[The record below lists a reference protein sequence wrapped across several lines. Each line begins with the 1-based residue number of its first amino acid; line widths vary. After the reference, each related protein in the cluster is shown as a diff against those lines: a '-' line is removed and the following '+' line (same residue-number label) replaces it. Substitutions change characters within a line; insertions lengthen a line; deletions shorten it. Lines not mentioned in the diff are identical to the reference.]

1 MKLIFKQQP
10 YQTDA
15 TMAVVRCFEG
25 QSKGFRKEVVGRT
38 VEPHA
43 LPGMEVKVEEIFS
56 NKKLEITES
65 DILKNVQALQKEQG
79 LKTVSKL
86 DGLNFTIEMETGTG
100 KTYVYTKTM
109 YELNKHYGWNKFI
122 IMVPS
127 VAIREGVHKSLE
139 ITADHFQEIY
149 GKKIR
154 FSIYNT
160 QNKSN
165 LINIKSFADTSN
177 IEVIIMNYQA
187 FATTS
192 QESRKIYQKLDSLQ
206 SERPID
212 IIKRARPILIID
224 EPQRMGIEEGKVF
237 SGNKPSKVVEAIYR
251 NNVFNHLFTLL
262 YSATHKKDFNK
273 IYRLDAI
280 DAYNQKLVKKISVK
294 GIEVVGNSGTNS
306 YLFLDRIQISSN
318 KFPVAYVELE
328 VRQANGIQKKIR
340 QIKET
345 DDLYVFSNE
354 LKQYKGFVVKEING
368 LTNTVSFTNG
378 ITLSVGQTAG
388 DVDEEHVR
396 RIQIRETIKS
406 HIEKERIMFQ
416 KGIKVLSLFFIDE
429 VVKYRD
435 YSSPDQKGIY
445 AKVFEDVYRQAI
457 SELSPFEPEYN
468 DYLSKFTVE
477 DIHKGY
483 FSVDKKGLFIDS
495 KEKRGESG
503 SDDVSAYDLIMKK
516 KEILLDLKESTRFI
530 FSHSALREGWDNPNV
545 FQICTLKHSQSEISK
560 RQEIGRGLRICVN
573 SKGERMDA
581 SVLDSDFFDVNKL
594 TVVASESYD
603 SFAKAL
609 QNEIVES
616 LSERP
621 VTLTIEVLN
630 NRVIYNEKGE
640 KFVFD
645 SQSSMDLIFDMKTK
659 GYLDA
664 NYHITETLI
673 TDVENKTYALPENL
687 QGFESCVAELMTGI
701 YTTANFK
708 AAENE
713 NENNI
718 NEAVLKPN
726 DNFAKKEF
734 QDLWK
739 KIKVKT
745 VYEVD
750 FESAE
755 LVDLCVKAIDTNL
768 TVKKILI
775 NITSGEQQD
784 KIDEATLKSG
794 ESMRKEKSVTERAES
809 LLGSLKYDLVA
820 EIAKE
825 TNLTRKTVV
834 KILQAL
840 RQDTFH
846 NFRVNPESFIQG
858 VSNIINN
865 EKAATLINN
874 IVYSK
879 TDKTYDEKIF
889 TINNFKGSLA
899 DNILKVK
906 KNVHDYVKT
915 DSKTIERPF
924 AKELESSEAVLVYA
938 KLPRSFQIPTPVG
951 NYSPDWAI
959 VFDTDKFKYA
969 YFIAETKGSMETLQL
984 KEIEQKKISYAK
996 KHFEALGH
1004 ADIKYDVIVSYQSL
1018 RDKIMN

>member
-1 MKLIFKQQP
+1 
-10 YQTDA
+10 
-15 TMAVVRCFEG
+15 MA
-25 QSKGFRKEVVGRT
+25 GRT
-38 VEPHA
+38 GFFAH
-43 LPGMEVKVEEIFS
+43 EIFS
-56 NKKLEITES
+56 NKKLEIADS
-65 DILKNVQALQKEQG
+65 DILKNVQTLQKEQG
-79 LKTVSKL
+79 LKVIDRL
-86 DGLNFTIEMETGTG
+86 DGLNFTVEMETGTG

-139 ITADHFQEIY
+139 ITAEHFQEIY

-192 QESRKIYQKLDSLQ
+192 QESRKIFQKLDTLQ
-206 SERPID
+206 SEKPID

-224 EPQRMGIEEGKVF
+224 EPQRFGEKAEKIF
-237 SGNKPSKVVEAIYR
+237 SDRE
-251 NNVFNHLFTLL
+251 FDQLFTLR
-262 YSATHKKDFNK
+262 YSATHRRDFNK

-306 YLFLDRIQISSN
+306 YLFIDRIQISID
-318 KFPVAYVELE
+318 KYPVAYVELE
-328 VRQANGIQKKIR
+328 VKQASGIQKKIR
-340 QIKET
+340 QIKEK

-368 LTNTVSFTNG
+368 LTNIVAFTNG
-378 ITLSVGQTAG
+378 VKLSVGQTAG
-388 DVDEEHVR
+388 HVDEEHVR

-406 HIEKERIMFQ
+406 HIEKERIMFA

-435 YSSPDQKGIY
+435 YSNPDQKGDY
-445 AKVFEDVYRQAI
+445 AQVFEEEYREAI
-457 SELSPFEPEYN
+457 GQLNLFEEEYN
-468 DYLSKFTVE
+468 KYLLGHSVE

-483 FSVDKKGLFIDS
+483 FSIDKKGNFVDS
-495 KEKRGESG
+495 KEKKSEGG
-503 SDDVSAYDLIMKK
+503 SDDESAYDLIMKN
-516 KEILLDLKESTRFI
+516 KEKLLDLKEPTRFI
-530 FSHSALREGWDNPNV
+530 FSHSALREGWDNPNI
-545 FQICTLKHSQSEISK
+545 FQICTLKHSQSTISK

-573 SKGERMDA
+573 SNGDRMDT
-581 SVLDSDFFDVNKL
+581 SVLEGEFFDVNKL

-603 SFAKAL
+603 SFAREL

-621 VTLTIEVLN
+621 VKLTIDVLKDLVLSN
-630 NRVIYNEKGE
+630 DKGE
-640 KFVFD
+640 KFIFD
-645 SQSSMDLIFDMKTK
+645 NQTSMDLIFDLKTK
-659 GYLDA
+659 GYVNEA
-664 NYHITETLI
+664 YQITDTLI
-673 TDVENKTYALPENL
+673 KDISDKKYKVPEKL
-687 QGFESCVAELMTGI
+687 KGFETQVTDLLTKI

-713 NENNI
+713 NANNVAVEVLTP
-718 NEAVLKPN
+718 NE
-726 DNFAKKEF
+726 NFAKKEF

-750 FESAE
+750 FDSDE
-755 LVDLCVKAIDTNL
+755 LIKKSVEAIDKNL
-768 TVKKILI
+768 TVKKILVH
-775 NITSGEQQD
+775 ITSGEQED
-784 KIDEATLKSG
+784 KMDESSLKSG
-794 ESMRKEKSVTERAES
+794 ESMRKQQNITEKADS

-825 TNLTRKTVV
+825 TNLTRRTVV
-834 KILQAL
+834 KILQSL
-840 RQDTFH
+840 RVDTFH
-846 NFRVNPESFIQG
+846 NFRVNPESFIHG
-858 VSNIINN
+858 VVHLINS

-879 TDKTYDEKIF
+879 TDQSYDDSVF

-906 KNVHDYVKT
+906 KHVHDYLKT
-915 DSKTIERPF
+915 DSKVERDF
-924 AKELESSEAVLVYA
+924 ANALETEDVLVYA
-938 KLPRSFQIPTPVG
+938 KLPRGQNGFQIPTPLG

-959 VFDTDKFKYA
+959 VFDGDKYKYV
-969 YFIAETKGSMETLQL
+969 YFIAETKGSMESLQL
-984 KEIEQKKISYAK
+984 KEVEQKKISYARR
-996 KHFEALGH
+996 HFEALGH
-1004 ADIKYDVIVSYQSL
+1004 ADIKYDIIDSYQAL
-1018 RDKIMN
+1018 RDKVMK

>member
-1 MKLIFKQQP
+1 MKLQFKHQQ

-15 TMAVVRCFEG
+15 ASAVVQCFLG
-25 QSKGFRKEVVGRT
+25 QSKGLRKEVAGRT
-38 VEPHA
+38 GFVAH
-43 LPGMEVKVEEIFS
+43 EIFS
-56 NKKLEITES
+56 NKKIEITDS

-79 LKTVSKL
+79 LKVIDRL

-139 ITADHFQEIY
+139 ITAEHFQEIY

-192 QESRKIYQKLDSLQ
+192 KESRKIYQKLDTLQ

-224 EPQRMGIEEGKVF
+224 EPQRFGEKAEKIFTQREF
-237 SGNKPSKVVEAIYR
+237 DQ
-251 NNVFNHLFTLL
+251 LFTLR

-306 YLFLDRIQISSN
+306 YLFLDRIQVSKN
-318 KFPVAYVELE
+318 KYPVAYLELE
-328 VRQANGIQKKIR
+328 VKQNNGIQKKIR
-340 QIKET
+340 QIKEK
-345 DDLYVFSNE
+345 DDLFVLSNE
-354 LKQYKGFVVKEING
+354 SSQYKEGFVVKEING
-368 LTNTVSFTNG
+368 LTNKVVFTNG
-378 ITLSVGQTAG
+378 VELSVGQTIG
-388 DVDEEHVR
+388 HVDEEHVR

-406 HIEKERIMFQ
+406 HIEKERIMFS

-435 YSSPDQKGIY
+435 YDQADQKGDY
-445 AKVFEDVYRQAI
+445 AKLFEEEYAQAI
-457 SELSPFEPEYN
+457 SHLNLFEEDYN
-468 DYLSKFTVE
+468 AYLGKHQVG

-483 FSVDKKGLFIDS
+483 FSIDKKGNLVDS
-495 KEKRGESG
+495 KEKRGEGG
-503 SDDVSAYDLIMKK
+503 SDDESAYDLIMKN
-516 KEILLDLKESTRFI
+516 KEKLLDLKEPTRFI
-530 FSHSALREGWDNPNV
+530 FSHSALREGWDNPNI
-545 FQICTLKHSQSEISK
+545 FQICTLKHSQSTISK

-573 SKGERMDA
+573 GQGERMDV
-581 SVLDSDFFDVNKL
+581 SMLEGEFFDVNKL

-603 SFAKAL
+603 SFAREL

-621 VTLTIEVLN
+621 VKLTVEVLKDL
-630 NRVIYNEKGE
+630 VLTNEKGD

-645 SQSSMDLIFDMKTK
+645 NQASMDLIFDLKMK
-659 GYLDA
+659 GYVNE
-664 NYHITETLI
+664 NYQI
-673 TDVENKTYALPENL
+673 TDVFIQDIADKKYTVPEKL
-687 QGFESCVAELMTGI
+687 KGFETQVAQLMQNI

-708 AAENE
+708 ASENE
-713 NENNI
+713 NANSI

-726 DNFAKKEF
+726 ENFAKKEF

-750 FESAE
+750 FDSDE
-755 LVDLCVKAIDTNL
+755 LIRKSVEAIDEKL
-768 TVKKILI
+768 TVKKIVVH
-775 NITSGEQQD
+775 ITSGEQED
-784 KIDEATLKSG
+784 KMDESSLKSG
-794 ESMRKEKSVTERAES
+794 ESMKKQQNITEKAES

-825 TNLTRKTVV
+825 TNLTRRTVV
-834 KILQAL
+834 KILQNL
-840 RQDTFH
+840 RVDTFH
-846 NFRVNPESFIQG
+846 NFKVNPESFIQG
-858 VSNIINN
+858 VVNLINS

-874 IVYSK
+874 IIYSK
-879 TDKTYDEKIF
+879 TDQSYDDSVF

-899 DNILKVK
+899 ENILEVK
-906 KNVHDYVKT
+906 KHVHDYVKT
-915 DSKTIERPF
+915 DSKVERNF
-924 AKELESSEAVLVYA
+924 AKALEAEDVLVYA
-938 KLPRSFQIPTPVG
+938 KLPRGQNGFQIPTPLG

-959 VFDTDKFKYA
+959 VFDADKYKYV
-969 YFIAETKGSMETLQL
+969 YFIAETKGSMESLQL
-984 KEIEQKKISYAK
+984 KEIEQKKISYAR

-1004 ADIKYDVIVSYQSL
+1004 ADIKYDVIDSYQAL
-1018 RDKIMN
+1018 RDKVMK

>member
-1 MKLIFKQQP
+1 MKLQFKQQQ

-15 TMAVVRCFEG
+15 ALAVVRCFEG
-25 QSKGFRKEVVGRT
+25 QSKGFRKETVGRKSIDHGLFGT
-38 VEPHA
+38 DI
-43 LPGMEVKVEEIFS
+43 KVEEIFS
-56 NKKLEITES
+56 NKKLEIIDS
-65 DILKNVQALQKEQG
+65 DILKNVQSLQKEHG
-79 LKTVSKL
+79 LKVVERL

-160 QNKSN
+160 NNKSN

-187 FATTS
+187 FARTS
-192 QESRKIYQKLDSLQ
+192 KESLKIYQKLDAIQ

-224 EPQRMGIEEGKVF
+224 EPQRFGEKAEKIFTDREF
-237 SGNKPSKVVEAIYR
+237 DQ
-251 NNVFNHLFTLL
+251 LFTLR

-280 DAYNQKLVKKISVK
+280 DAYNQKLVKKIGVK

-306 YLFLDRIQISSN
+306 YLFLDRMQISTN
-318 KFPVAYVELE
+318 QYPVAYLELE
-328 VRQANGIQKKIR
+328 VKQKTGIVKKIR
-340 QIKET
+340 QIKEK
-345 DDLYVFSNE
+345 DNLFVFSNE
-354 LKQYKGFVVKEING
+354 RQQYKGFIVKEING
-368 LTNTVSFTNG
+368 LTNTVTFTNG
-378 ITLSVGQTAG
+378 VSLSVGQTTG

-406 HIEKERIMFQ
+406 HIEKERIMFF

-435 YSSPDQKGIY
+435 YTALDQKGVY
-445 AKVFEDVYRQAI
+445 AKAFEEEYKQAI
-457 SELSPFEPEYN
+457 SQLNLFEEDYN
-468 DYLSKFTVE
+468 KYLASHAVD

-483 FSVDKKGLFIDS
+483 FSIDKKGKLVDS
-495 KEKRGESG
+495 KEKKGEGG
-503 SDDVSAYDLIMKK
+503 SDDVSAYDLIMKN
-516 KEILLDLKESTRFI
+516 KEKLLGLSEPTRFI
-530 FSHSALREGWDNPNV
+530 FSHSALREGWDNPNI
-545 FQICTLKHSQSEISK
+545 FQICTLKHSQSTISK

-573 SKGERMDA
+573 SHGDRMDS
-581 SVLDSDFFDVNKL
+581 SVLEDEFFDVNKL

-603 SFAKAL
+603 SFAREL

-621 VTLTIEVLN
+621 VKLTIDALKDLVLTN
-630 NRVIYNEKGE
+630 NKGE

-645 SQSSMDLIFDMKTK
+645 NQTSMDLIFDLKTK
-659 GYLDA
+659 GYVNE
-664 NYHITETLI
+664 NYQITDTLI
-673 TDVENKTYALPENL
+673 KDIADKKYGVTPEL
-687 QGFESCVAELMTGI
+687 VGFETQVAELMQNI

-708 AAENE
+708 ASENE
-713 NENNI
+713 NANNVT
-718 NEAVLKPN
+718 ADVLKPN
-726 DNFAKKEF
+726 ENFAKKEF

-750 FESAE
+750 FDSEELIKKSIESIN
-755 LVDLCVKAIDTNL
+755 KNL
-768 TVKKILI
+768 TVKKILV
-775 NITSGEQQD
+775 NITLGEQQD
-784 KIDEATLKSG
+784 KIDEVSLKSG
-794 ESMRKEKSVTERAES
+794 ESMKKQKSITEKADS
-809 LLGSLKYDLVA
+809 LLGGLKYDLVA

-825 TNLTRKTVV
+825 TNLTRRTIV
-834 KILQAL
+834 KILKGL
-840 RQDTFH
+840 RLDTFH
-846 NFRVNPESFIQG
+846 NFKVNPESFIHG
-858 VSNIINN
+858 VVNLINR

-879 TDKTYDEKIF
+879 IDQTYSDDIF

-899 DNILKVK
+899 NNILEVK

-924 AKELESSEAVLVYA
+924 AKDLESSEEVLVYA
-938 KLPRSFQIPTPVG
+938 KLPRSFQIPTPLG

-959 VFDTDKFKYA
+959 VFDTDKYKYV

-984 KEIEQKKISYAK
+984 REIENKKRDYAK

-1004 ADIKYDVIVSYQSL
+1004 TDIKYDVIDSYQAL
-1018 RDKIMN
+1018 RDKIMR

>member
-1 MKLIFKQQP
+1 MKLKFKQQP
-10 YQTDA
+10 YQADA
-15 TMAVVRCFEG
+15 TMAVIHCFEG
-25 QSKGFRKEVVGRT
+25 QGKGIRKEIVGRDILDNGLFGAELT
-38 VEPHA
+38 R
-43 LPGMEVKVEEIFS
+43 VEEIFS
-56 NKKLEITES
+56 NKKLEITDT
-65 DILKNVQALQKEQG
+65 DILWNVQTIQKEQG
-79 LKTVSKL
+79 LKTSSRL

-109 YELNKHYGWNKFI
+109 FELNKQYGWNKFI

-139 ITADHFQEIY
+139 ITTDHFQEIY

-160 QNKSN
+160 KSKSN
-165 LINIKSFADTSN
+165 LINIKSFASTSN

-192 QESRKIYQKLDSLQ
+192 QESRKIYQKLDTLQ

-224 EPQRMGIEEGKVF
+224 EPQRFGDKAEKIF
-237 SGNKPSKVVEAIYR
+237 TDRI
-251 NNVFNHLFTLL
+251 FNQLFTLR
-262 YSATHKKDFNK
+262 YSATHKRDFNM

-306 YLFLDRIQISSN
+306 YLFLDRIQISSS
-318 KFPVAYVELE
+318 KYPVAYVELE
-328 VRQANGIQKKIR
+328 VKQANGIQKKIR
-340 QIKET
+340 QIKEK
-345 DDLYVFSNE
+345 DDLYVYSNE

-368 LTNTVSFTNG
+368 RTNTVSFTNG
-378 ITLSVGQTAG
+378 ITLSVGQTTG

-396 RIQIRETIKS
+396 RIQIRETIRS
-406 HIEKERIMFQ
+406 HIEKERLMYQ

-429 VVKYRD
+429 VAKYRD
-435 YSSPDQKGIY
+435 YSSPDEKGPY
-445 AKVFEDVYRQAI
+445 AKVFEEEYRQAI
-457 SELSPFEPEYN
+457 SQLNLFEPEYN
-468 DYLSKFTVE
+468 EYLSSHSVE
-477 DIHKGY
+477 EIHKGY
-483 FSVDKKGLFIDS
+483 FSIDKKGHFIDS
-495 KEKRGESG
+495 KEKRGEVG
-503 SDDVSAYDLIMKK
+503 SDDESAYDLIMKN
-516 KEILLDLKESTRFI
+516 KEKLLDLKEPTRFI

-573 SKGERMDA
+573 SQGERMDA
-581 SVLDSDFFDVNKL
+581 SVLDSEFFDINKL

-609 QNEIVES
+609 QSEIVAS

-621 VTLTIEVLN
+621 VVITSEVLKH
-630 NRVIYNEKGE
+630 RVLHNEKGE

-645 SQSSMDLIFDMKTK
+645 DMASMDLIIDMKNK
-659 GYLDA
+659 GYLDE
-664 NYHITETLI
+664 NYHITEALI
-673 TDVENKTYALPENL
+673 QDIEKKTYSVPNKLK
-687 QGFESCVAELMTGI
+687 GFESSVAEFMTEV

-718 NEAVLKPN
+718 HEAVLKPN
-726 DNFAKKEF
+726 DNFAKEEF
-734 QDLWK
+734 QELWK
-739 KIKVKT
+739 RIKVKT

-750 FESAE
+750 FESQE
-755 LVDLCVKAIDTNL
+755 LVDKCIRAIESNL
-768 TVKKILI
+768 RVKKILI
-775 NITSGEQQD
+775 NITSGEQDD
-784 KIDEATLKSG
+784 KIDEASLKSG
-794 ESMRKEKSVTERAES
+794 QSMHKEKSITERAES
-809 LLGSLKYDLVA
+809 LLGDVKYDLVA

-825 TNLTRKTVV
+825 TNLTRKTIV
-834 KILQAL
+834 KILQGL
-840 RQDTFH
+840 QPGTFH
-846 NFRVNPESFIQG
+846 NFKVNPESFIQG
-858 VSNIINN
+858 VSNLINN

-879 TDKTYDEKIF
+879 IDKTYDDSIF
-889 TINNFKGSLA
+889 TINNFNGSLA
-899 DNILKVK
+899 KNILEVK
-906 KNVHDYVKT
+906 KHIYNYVKT
-915 DSKTIERPF
+915 DSKVERQF
-924 AKELESSEAVLVYA
+924 ATDLECEEVLVYA
-938 KLPRSFQIPTPVG
+938 KLPSGPNGFKIPTPLG
-951 NYSPDWAI
+951 NYNPDWAI
-959 VFDTDKFKYA
+959 VFNTDKFKYV

-1004 ADIKYDVIVSYQSL
+1004 ADIKYDVIDSYQAL
-1018 RDKIMN
+1018 RDKIMK

>member
-1 MKLIFKQQP
+1 
-10 YQTDA
+10 
-15 TMAVVRCFEG
+15 MA
-25 QSKGFRKEVVGRT
+25 GRT
-38 VEPHA
+38 GLFA
-43 LPGMEVKVEEIFS
+43 YEIFS
-56 NKKLEITES
+56 NKKLEIADS
-65 DILKNVQALQKEQG
+65 DILKNVQTLQKEQG
-79 LKTVSKL
+79 LKVIDRL
-86 DGLNFTIEMETGTG
+86 DGLNFTVEMETGTG

-139 ITADHFQEIY
+139 ITAEHFQETY

-165 LINIKSFADTSN
+165 LINIKSFANTSN

-192 QESRKIYQKLDSLQ
+192 QESRKIFQKLDTLQ
-206 SERPID
+206 SEKPID

-224 EPQRMGIEEGKVF
+224 EPQRFGEKAEKIF
-237 SGNKPSKVVEAIYR
+237 SDRE
-251 NNVFNHLFTLL
+251 FDQLFTLR
-262 YSATHKKDFNK
+262 YSATHRRDFNK

-306 YLFLDRIQISSN
+306 YLFLDRIQISTD
-318 KFPVAYVELE
+318 KYPVAYVELE
-328 VRQANGIQKKIR
+328 VKQASGIQKKIR
-340 QIKET
+340 QIKEK

-368 LTNTVSFTNG
+368 LTNTVAFTNG
-378 ITLSVGQTAG
+378 VKLSVGQAAG
-388 DVDEEHVR
+388 HVDEEHVR

-406 HIEKERIMFQ
+406 HIEKERIMFA

-435 YSSPDQKGIY
+435 YSNPDQKGDY
-445 AKVFEDVYRQAI
+445 AQVFEEEYREAI
-457 SELSPFEPEYN
+457 GQLNLFEEEYN
-468 DYLSKFTVE
+468 KYLLGHSVE

-483 FSVDKKGLFIDS
+483 FSIDKKGHFVDS
-495 KEKRGESG
+495 KEKKSEGG
-503 SDDVSAYDLIMKK
+503 SDDESAYDLIMKN
-516 KEILLDLKESTRFI
+516 KEKLLDLKEPTRFI
-530 FSHSALREGWDNPNV
+530 FSHSALREGWDNPNI
-545 FQICTLKHSQSEISK
+545 FQICTLKHSQSTISK

-573 SKGERMDA
+573 SNGDRMDT
-581 SVLDSDFFDVNKL
+581 SVLEGEFFDVNKL

-603 SFAKAL
+603 SFAREL

-621 VTLTIEVLN
+621 VKLTIDVLKGLVLSN
-630 NRVIYNEKGE
+630 DKGE
-640 KFVFD
+640 KFIFD
-645 SQSSMDLIFDMKTK
+645 NQTSMDLIFDLKTK
-659 GYLDA
+659 GYVNEA
-664 NYHITETLI
+664 YQITDTLI
-673 TDVENKTYALPENL
+673 KDISDKKYKVPEKL
-687 QGFESCVAELMTGI
+687 KGFETQVTDLLAKI

-713 NENNI
+713 NANNVAVEVLTP
-718 NEAVLKPN
+718 NE
-726 DNFAKKEF
+726 NFAKKEF

-750 FESAE
+750 FDSDE
-755 LVDLCVKAIDTNL
+755 LIKKSVEAIDKNL
-768 TVKKILI
+768 TVKKILVH
-775 NITSGEQQD
+775 ITSGEQED
-784 KIDEATLKSG
+784 KMDESSLKSG
-794 ESMRKEKSVTERAES
+794 ESMRKQQNITEKADS

-825 TNLTRKTVV
+825 TNLTRRTVV
-834 KILQAL
+834 KILQSL
-840 RQDTFH
+840 RVDTFH
-846 NFRVNPESFIQG
+846 NFRVNPESFIHG
-858 VSNIINN
+858 VVHLINS

-879 TDKTYDEKIF
+879 TDQSYDDSVF

-906 KNVHDYVKT
+906 KHVHDYVKT
-915 DSKTIERPF
+915 DSKVERDF
-924 AKELESSEAVLVYA
+924 ANALETEDVLVYA
-938 KLPRSFQIPTPVG
+938 KLPRGQNGFQIPTPLG

-959 VFDTDKFKYA
+959 VFDGDKYKYV
-969 YFIAETKGSMETLQL
+969 YFIAETKGSMESLQL
-984 KEIEQKKISYAK
+984 KEVEQKKISYAR

-1004 ADIKYDVIVSYQSL
+1004 ADIKYDVIDSYQAL
-1018 RDKIMN
+1018 RDKVMK

>member
-1 MKLIFKQQP
+1 MKLQFKQQS

-15 TMAVVRCFEG
+15 AMAVVRCFDG
-25 QSKGFRKEVVGRT
+25 QSKGFRKEVVGRET
-38 VEPHA
+38 LDH
-43 LPGMEVKVEEIFS
+43 GMFGTEIKVEEIFS
-56 NKKLEITES
+56 NKKLEISES
-65 DILKNVQALQKEQG
+65 DILKNVQSLQREQG
-79 LKTVSKL
+79 LKTIGKL

-109 YELNKHYGWNKFI
+109 YELNKLYGWNKFI

-187 FATTS
+187 FNVKEPDQDIKAMKS
-192 QESRKIYQKLDSLQ
+192 EASRKIYQPLDALQ

-224 EPQRMGIEEGKVF
+224 EPQRFGDKAEKIF
-237 SGNKPSKVVEAIYR
+237 TDY
-251 NNVFNHLFTLL
+251 VFNQLFTIR
-262 YSATHKKDFNK
+262 YSATHKKEFNK

-306 YLFLDRIQISSN
+306 YLFLDRIQISTD
-318 KFPVAYVELE
+318 KYPVAYVELE
-328 VRQANGIQKKIR
+328 VKQVNGIQKKIR
-340 QIKET
+340 QIKEK
-345 DDLYVFSNE
+345 DDLFVFSNE

-406 HIEKERIMFQ
+406 HIEKERLMYQ
-416 KGIKVLSLFFIDE
+416 RGIKVLSLFFIDE

-435 YSSPDQKGIY
+435 YSSTDQKGIY
-445 AKVFEDVYRQAI
+445 ARVFED
-457 SELSPFEPEYN
+457 EYN
-468 DYLSKFTVE
+468 QAVMKN
-477 DIHKGY
+477 
-483 FSVDKKGLFIDS
+483 
-495 KEKRGESG
+495 KEK
-503 SDDVSAYDLIMKK
+503 
-516 KEILLDLKESTRFI
+516 LLDLKEPTRFI

-573 SKGERMDA
+573 SHGERMDA
-581 SVLDSDFFDVNKL
+581 SVLDSDFFDLNKL

-609 QNEIVES
+609 QSEIVDS
-616 LSERP
+616 LSDRP
-621 VTLTIEVLN
+621 VTLTIDILN
-630 NRVIYNEKGE
+630 NRVIHNEKGE

-645 SQSSMDLIFDMKTK
+645 SQSSMDLIFNMKTK

-664 NYHITETLI
+664 NYHITDVLI
-673 TDVENKTYALPENL
+673 KDVENKTYEVPEKL
-687 QGFESCVAELMTGI
+687 KGFESCVAELMSGI
-701 YTTANFK
+701 YRTANFK
-708 AAENE
+708 ASEDDNA
-713 NENNI
+713 NNI
-718 NEAVLKPN
+718 NEAILKPN

-734 QDLWK
+734 QDLWN

-750 FESAE
+750 FESRE
-755 LVDLCVKAIDTNL
+755 LVEKCVKAIDTNL

-794 ESMRKEKSVTERAES
+794 ESMKKEKSVTERAES

-820 EIAKE
+820 EITKE
-825 TNLTRKTVV
+825 TNLTRKTIV
-834 KILQAL
+834 KILQGIK
-840 RQDTFH
+840 QITFH
-846 NFRVNPESFIQG
+846 QFRINPESFIQG

-879 TDKTYDEKIF
+879 TDKTYDDSIF
-889 TINNFKGSLA
+889 TINNFKGSLTK
-899 DNILKVK
+899 NILEVK
-906 KNVHDYVKT
+906 KHVHNYVKT
-915 DSKTIERPF
+915 DSDIERKF
-924 AKELESSEAVLVYA
+924 ASDLECEEVLVYA
-938 KLPRSFQIPTPVG
+938 KLPGGFKIPTPLG
-951 NYSPDWAI
+951 NYNPDWAI
-959 VFDTDKFKYA
+959 VFNTNKFKYV

-1004 ADIKYDVIVSYQSL
+1004 ADIKYDVIDSYQSL

>member
-1 MKLIFKQQP
+1 MKLQFKHQQ

-15 TMAVVRCFEG
+15 ATAVVRCFLG
-25 QSKGFRKEVVGRT
+25 QSKGLRKEIARRT
-38 VEPHA
+38 GFVAH
-43 LPGMEVKVEEIFS
+43 EIFS
-56 NKKLEITES
+56 NKKIEITDG

-79 LKTVSKL
+79 LKVVERL

-139 ITADHFQEIY
+139 ITAEHFQEIY

-187 FATTS
+187 FARTS
-192 QESRKIYQKLDSLQ
+192 KESLKIYQKLDTLQ

-224 EPQRMGIEEGKVF
+224 EPQRFGEKAEKIFTQREF
-237 SGNKPSKVVEAIYR
+237 DQ
-251 NNVFNHLFTLL
+251 LFTLR

-306 YLFLDRIQISSN
+306 YLFLDRIQVSKN
-318 KFPVAYVELE
+318 KYPVAYLELE
-328 VRQANGIQKKIR
+328 IKQNNGIQKKIR
-340 QIKET
+340 QIKEK
-345 DDLYVFSNE
+345 DDLFVLSNE
-354 LKQYKGFVVKEING
+354 SSQYKEGFVVKEING
-368 LTNTVSFTNG
+368 LTNKVVFTNG
-378 ITLSVGQTAG
+378 VELSVGQTIG
-388 DVDEEHVR
+388 HVDEEHVR

-406 HIEKERIMFQ
+406 HIEKERIMFS

-435 YSSPDQKGIY
+435 YAQADQKGDY
-445 AKVFEDVYRQAI
+445 AKVFEEEYAQAI
-457 SELSPFEPEYN
+457 SQLNLFEEDYN
-468 DYLSKFTVE
+468 AYLAKHDAG

-483 FSVDKKGLFIDS
+483 FSIDKKGNLVDS
-495 KEKRGESG
+495 KEKRGEGG
-503 SDDVSAYDLIMKK
+503 SDDEGAYDLIMKN
-516 KEILLDLKESTRFI
+516 KEKLLDIKEPTRFI
-530 FSHSALREGWDNPNV
+530 FSHSALREGWDNPNI
-545 FQICTLKHSQSEISK
+545 FQICTLKHSQSTISK

-573 SKGERMDA
+573 GQGERMDV
-581 SVLDSDFFDVNKL
+581 SMLEGEFFDVNKL

-603 SFAKAL
+603 SFAREL

-621 VTLTIEVLN
+621 VKLTVEVLKDL
-630 NRVIYNEKGE
+630 VLTNEKGD
-640 KFVFD
+640 KLVFD
-645 SQSSMDLIFDMKTK
+645 NQASMDLIFDLKMK
-659 GYLDA
+659 GYVNE
-664 NYHITETLI
+664 NYQI
-673 TDVENKTYALPENL
+673 TDKFIQDIEDKKYTVPEKL
-687 QGFESCVAELMTGI
+687 KGFESQVAQLMQNI

-708 AAENE
+708 ATENE
-713 NENNI
+713 NANSI

-726 DNFAKKEF
+726 ENFAKKEF
-734 QDLWK
+734 QELWK

-750 FESAE
+750 FDSEE
-755 LVDLCVKAIDTNL
+755 LIKKSVEAIDEKL
-768 TVKKILI
+768 TVKKIVVH
-775 NITSGEQQD
+775 ITSGEQED
-784 KIDEATLKSG
+784 KMDESSLKSG
-794 ESMRKEKSVTERAES
+794 ESMKRLQNITEKAES

-834 KILQAL
+834 KILQGL
-840 RQDTFH
+840 RVDTFH
-846 NFRVNPESFIQG
+846 NFKVNPESFIQG
-858 VSNIINN
+858 VVNLINS

-874 IVYSK
+874 IIYSK
-879 TDKTYDEKIF
+879 TDQSYDDSVF

-899 DNILKVK
+899 DNILEVK
-906 KNVHDYVKT
+906 KHVHDYVKT
-915 DSKTIERPF
+915 DSKVERAF
-924 AKELESSEAVLVYA
+924 ARDLEAEEVLVYA
-938 KLPRSFQIPTPVG
+938 KLPQSFKIPTPLG

-959 VFDTDKFKYA
+959 VFDTDKYKYI
-969 YFIAETKGSMETLQL
+969 YFIAETKGSMLTLQN
-984 KEIEQKKISYAK
+984 KVIENQKIDYAK
-996 KHFEALGH
+996 KHFKALGH
-1004 ADIKYDVIVSYQSL
+1004 ADIKYDVITSYQDL
-1018 RDKIMN
+1018 RDKVMG

>member
-25 QSKGFRKEVVGRT
+25 QGRGFRKEVIGRT
-38 VEPHA
+38 
-43 LPGMEVKVEEIFS
+43 GFFTEEIFS
-56 NKKLEITES
+56 NKKLEITDT

-79 LKTVSKL
+79 LKTISRL

-109 YELNKHYGWNKFI
+109 YEFNKHYGWNKFI

-139 ITADHFQEIY
+139 ITAEHFQEIY

-160 QNKSN
+160 KNKSN
-165 LINIKSFADTSN
+165 LINIKSFANTSN

-192 QESRKIYQKLDSLQ
+192 KESRKIYQKLDSLQ
-206 SERPID
+206 SEKPID

-224 EPQRMGIEEGKVF
+224 EPQRFGEKAEKIFTDRE
-237 SGNKPSKVVEAIYR
+237 
-251 NNVFNHLFTLL
+251 FNQLFTLR
-262 YSATHKKDFNK
+262 YSATHKKEFNK

-306 YLFLDRIQISSN
+306 YLFLDRIQISTN
-318 KFPVAYVELE
+318 KYPVAYLKLE
-328 VRQANGIQKKIR
+328 VKQKSGIQKKIR
-340 QIKET
+340 QVKEK
-345 DDLYVFSNE
+345 DDLFVLSNE

-368 LTNTVSFTNG
+368 LTNRVSFTNG
-378 ITLSVGQTAG
+378 VSLSVGQTTG

-396 RIQIRETIKS
+396 RIQIRETVKS
-406 HIEKERIMFQ
+406 HIEKERIMFS

-429 VVKYRD
+429 VAKYRLYD
-435 YSSPDQKGIY
+435 KSNNRQKGDY
-445 AKVFEDVYRQAI
+445 AKVFEEEYKRAI
-457 SELSPFEPEYN
+457 SQLNLFETDYN
-468 DYLSKFTVE
+468 DYLQRFTE
-477 DIHKGY
+477 EEIHKGY
-483 FSVDKKGLFIDS
+483 FSIDKKGRFVNS
-495 KEKRGESG
+495 KENRNEGYISN
-503 SDDVSAYDLIMKK
+503 DVSAYDLIMKN
-516 KEILLDLKESTRFI
+516 KEKLLSLSEPTRFI

-573 SKGERMDA
+573 SHGERMDT
-581 SVLDSDFFDVNKL
+581 SVLESEFFDINKL

-609 QNEIVES
+609 QNEIVAS

-621 VTLTIEVLN
+621 VKLTIDVLN
-630 NRVIYNEKGE
+630 NRVLENEKGE
-640 KFVFD
+640 KFTFD
-645 SQSSMDLIFDMKTK
+645 NQSSMDLIFDMKTK
-659 GYLDA
+659 GYIDD
-664 NYHITETLI
+664 NYQITDTLI
-673 TDVENKTYALPENL
+673 KDIESKTYEVPEKL
-687 QGFESCVAELMTGI
+687 KGFESCVSELMQNI
-701 YTTANFK
+701 YTTANFT

-713 NENNI
+713 SANNI
-718 NEAVLKPN
+718 NEPVLKPN

-750 FESAE
+750 FASQE
-755 LVDLCVKAIDTNL
+755 LIEKCIKAIDNNL

-775 NITSGEQQD
+775 NITSGQQQD
-784 KIDEATLKSG
+784 KIDEATLKAG
-794 ESMRKEKSVTERAES
+794 ESMKKEKSVTERAAS

-825 TNLTRKTVV
+825 TNLTRKTIV
-834 KILQAL
+834 KILKGL

-846 NFRVNPESFIQG
+846 NFRVNPESFMQG
-858 VSNIINN
+858 VARIINS
-865 EKAATLINN
+865 EKAAMLINN

-879 TDKTYDEKIF
+879 TDKTYDDSIF

-899 DNILKVK
+899 KNILEVK
-906 KNVHDYVKT
+906 KHVHDYVKT
-915 DSKTIERPF
+915 DSDIERKF
-924 AKELESSEAVLVYA
+924 ASDLECEEVLVYA
-938 KLPRSFQIPTPVG
+938 KLPGGFKIPTPLG
-951 NYSPDWAI
+951 NYNPDWAI
-959 VFDTDKFKYA
+959 VFNTGKFKYV

-996 KHFEALGH
+996 KHFVALGH
-1004 ADIKYDVIVSYQSL
+1004 ADIKYDVINSYRAL

>member
-1 MKLIFKQQP
+1 MKLQFKHQQ

-15 TMAVVRCFEG
+15 ASAVVRCFTG
-25 QSKGFRKEVVGRT
+25 QSKGFRKEVAGRT
-38 VEPHA
+38 GFFAH
-43 LPGMEVKVEEIFS
+43 EIFS
-56 NKKLEITES
+56 NKKLEIADS
-65 DILKNVQALQKEQG
+65 DILKNVQTLQKEQG
-79 LKTVSKL
+79 LKVIDRL
-86 DGLNFTIEMETGTG
+86 DGLNFTVEMETGTG

-139 ITADHFQEIY
+139 ITAEHFQEIY

-192 QESRKIYQKLDSLQ
+192 QESRKIFQKLDTLQ
-206 SERPID
+206 SEKPID

-224 EPQRMGIEEGKVF
+224 EPQRFGEKAEKIF
-237 SGNKPSKVVEAIYR
+237 SDRE
-251 NNVFNHLFTLL
+251 FDQLFTLR
-262 YSATHKKDFNK
+262 YSATHRRDFNK

-306 YLFLDRIQISSN
+306 YLFLDRIQISTD
-318 KFPVAYVELE
+318 KYPVAYVELE
-328 VRQANGIQKKIR
+328 VKQASGIQKKIR
-340 QIKET
+340 QIKEK

-354 LKQYKGFVVKEING
+354 LKQYKGFIVKEING
-368 LTNTVSFTNG
+368 LTNTVAFTNG
-378 ITLSVGQTAG
+378 VKLSAGQTVG
-388 DVDEEHVR
+388 HVDEEHVR

-406 HIEKERIMFQ
+406 HIEKERIMFS

-435 YSSPDQKGIY
+435 YSNPDQKGDY
-445 AKVFEDVYRQAI
+445 AQVFEEEYKEAI
-457 SELSPFEPEYN
+457 SQLNLFEEEYN
-468 DYLSKFTVE
+468 KYLLGHSVE

-483 FSVDKKGLFIDS
+483 FSIDKKGHFVDS
-495 KEKRGESG
+495 KEKKSEGG
-503 SDDVSAYDLIMKK
+503 SDDESAYDLIMKN
-516 KEILLDLKESTRFI
+516 KEKLLDLKEPTRFI
-530 FSHSALREGWDNPNV
+530 FSHSALREGWDNPNI
-545 FQICTLKHSQSEISK
+545 FQICTLKHSQSTISK

-573 SKGERMDA
+573 SNGDRMDT
-581 SVLDSDFFDVNKL
+581 SVLEGEFFDVNKL

-603 SFAKAL
+603 SFAREL

-621 VTLTIEVLN
+621 VKLTIDVLKDLVLN
-630 NRVIYNEKGE
+630 NDKGE
-640 KFVFD
+640 KFIFD
-645 SQSSMDLIFDMKTK
+645 NQTSMDLIFDLKTK
-659 GYLDA
+659 GYVNEA
-664 NYHITETLI
+664 YQITDTLI
-673 TDVENKTYALPENL
+673 KDISDKKYKVPEKL
-687 QGFESCVAELMTGI
+687 KGFETQVTDLLTKI

-713 NENNI
+713 NANNVAVEVLSP
-718 NEAVLKPN
+718 NE
-726 DNFAKKEF
+726 NFAKKEF

-750 FESAE
+750 FDSEE
-755 LVDLCVKAIDTNL
+755 LIKKSVEAINKNL
-768 TVKKILI
+768 MVKKILVH
-775 NITSGEQQD
+775 ITSGEQED
-784 KIDEATLKSG
+784 KMDEASLKSG
-794 ESMRKEKSVTERAES
+794 ESMRKQQNITEKADS

-825 TNLTRKTVV
+825 TNLTRRTVV
-834 KILQAL
+834 KILQSL
-840 RQDTFH
+840 RVDTFH
-846 NFRVNPESFIQG
+846 NFRVNPESFIHG
-858 VSNIINN
+858 VVHLINN

-874 IVYSK
+874 IIYSK
-879 TDKTYDEKIF
+879 TDQSYDDSVF

-899 DNILKVK
+899 ENILKVK
-906 KNVHDYVKT
+906 KHVHDYVKT
-915 DSKTIERPF
+915 DSKVERDF
-924 AKELESSEAVLVYA
+924 AKALETEDVLVYA
-938 KLPRSFQIPTPVG
+938 KLPRGQNGFQIPTPLG

-959 VFDTDKFKYA
+959 VFDGDKYKYV
-969 YFIAETKGSMETLQL
+969 YFIAETKGSMESLQL
-984 KEIEQKKISYAK
+984 KEVEQKKISYAR

-1004 ADIKYDVIVSYQSL
+1004 ADIKYDVIDSYQAL
-1018 RDKIMN
+1018 RDKVMK